1 MFCIIKALSFFSFCG
16 YKADKSMQYNQGKP
30 ALKLFSINYEVKF
43 KQFLN
48 ISSFLSTNVKLFVK

>member
-1 MFCIIKALSFFSFCG
+1 MYNKGSLFFSFYG
-16 YKADKSMQYNQGKP
+16 YKADKSMQYNQGNP

-48 ISSFLSTNVKLFVK
+48 ISSLLSTNVKLFVK